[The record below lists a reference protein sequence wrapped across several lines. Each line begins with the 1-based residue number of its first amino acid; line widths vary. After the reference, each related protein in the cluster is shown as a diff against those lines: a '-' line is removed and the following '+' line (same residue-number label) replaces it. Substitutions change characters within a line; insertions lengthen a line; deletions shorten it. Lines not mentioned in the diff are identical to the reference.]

1 MPRNID
7 KNGFKRFFGS
17 RLFLVIALVV
27 TILVAFSYA
36 RAYYQDYT
44 IRQEIQSLQDQVKK
58 LEKKKIESLEILKY
72 VMSPSFVEEKARTEL
87 NLKKPGENVIAFP
100 QRDEGYITKNI
111 VNNQDLS
118 PEENLDNPAQWW
130 YYFIH

>member
-44 IRQEIQSLQDQVKK
+44 IRQEIQSLQKVGKEKNRVSGDSQVRH
-58 LEKKKIESLEILKY
+58 ESLICGRKGQNR
-72 VMSPSFVEEKARTEL
+72 VKSKKARR
-87 NLKKPGENVIAFP
+87 KC
-100 QRDEGYITKNI
+100 DS
-111 VNNQDLS
+111 LS
-118 PEENLDNPAQWW
+118 TA
-130 YYFIH
+130 